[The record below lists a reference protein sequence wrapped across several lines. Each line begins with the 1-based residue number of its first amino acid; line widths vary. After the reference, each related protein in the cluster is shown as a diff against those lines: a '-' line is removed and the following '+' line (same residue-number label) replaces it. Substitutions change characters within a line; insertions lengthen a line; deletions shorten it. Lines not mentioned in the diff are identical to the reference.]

1 MHTKIPKE
9 CLRGVSEGG
18 KGVICVFF
26 WGVICVFFFGVIC
39 VFFSFLGLKSQEMAS
54 YAQVIE

>member
-26 WGVICVFFFGVIC
+26 WGVICVFFLVLA
-39 VFFSFLGLKSQEMAS
+39 VSFFSFLGLKSQEMAS